1 MESPNTSKLPVIERK
16 VDHLNTIVTALCV
29 TVFLPIPLLLAFG
42 PKAFLWMGVVVCIVA
57 VVRLINSPVQL
68 ERRPAPASDP
78 VTAAARAK
86 KAPGE
91 IGVNSPSSTSLR

>member
-16 VDHLNTIVTALCV
+16 VDHLNTIVTAICV
-29 TVFLPIPLLLAFG
+29 IVFLPLPLLLTFG
-42 PKAFLWMGVVVCIVA
+42 PKAFLWMGMVVCVVA

-68 ERRPAPASDP
+68 ERRPAPVDP
-78 VTAAARAK
+78 VTAALREK

-91 IGVNSPSSTSLR
+91 IGVNSPSSGSPR